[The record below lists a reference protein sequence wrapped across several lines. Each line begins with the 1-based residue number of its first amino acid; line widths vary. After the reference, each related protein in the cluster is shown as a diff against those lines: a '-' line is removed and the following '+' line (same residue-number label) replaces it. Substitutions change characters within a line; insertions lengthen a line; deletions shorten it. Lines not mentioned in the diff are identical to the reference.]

1 MIFSRIAVALRR
13 QDWLAFAIELVLVIV
28 GILIALQIDNW
39 NTTRKER
46 DEERQYLAAIASEL
60 EANSKRLEELIQF
73 NQRYLESV
81 NLITASL
88 DKPAG
93 DVDRRALTEAFG
105 LTLNLSATRLNSG
118 VYDELVSAGKLQLL
132 QSSTLR
138 QDLISYYRSL
148 NSTAQ
153 LEATSLAN
161 WQSSYTPFLEEHFNT
176 QVMFQ
181 AWAADFS
188 QTQNYQPPVALYL
201 RPLPED
207 IFWELPPESPEKRRF
222 SNLLSRLFSDHL
234 FSHYAQQDLLT
245 RTQRLLLDIQSGVE
259 AAAEPAETLQ

>member
-1 MIFSRIAVALRR
+1 MIFHRIAIALRR
-13 QDWLAFAIELVLVIV
+13 QDWLAFAIELVLVVV

-39 NTTRKER
+39 NTIRKER
-46 DEERQYLAAIASEL
+46 DEEKQYLAAITSEL
-60 EANSKRLEELIQF
+60 EANSKRLLDLIQF
-73 NQRYLESV
+73 NERYLESV
-81 NLITASL
+81 NLIIASL
-88 DKPAG
+88 EKAPG
-93 DVDRRALTEAFG
+93 DVDREALTEAFG

-161 WQSSYTPFLEEHFNT
+161 WQASYTPFLEEHFNT
-176 QVMFQ
+176 QIMFQ

-188 QTQNYQPPVALYL
+188 QTLNYQPPVSLHI
-201 RPLPED
+201 RPLAED
-207 IFWELPPESPEKRRF
+207 TFWELPAESPTKRRF
-222 SNLLSRLFSDHL
+222 GNLLSRLFSDHL
-234 FSHYAQQDLLT
+234 YSHYAQQDLLELT
-245 RTQRLLLDIQSGVE
+245 RKLLLDIQTNVDV
-259 AAAEPAETLQ
+259 